1 MSEDEQDELSAAM
14 KNPYRYYRYYFREH
28 FHFFTFLFCIFF
40 RARVCWPLLCLCYP
54 FLYF

>member
-28 FHFFTFLFCIFF
+28 CCVGLVI
-40 RARVCWPLLCLCYP
+40 L
-54 FLYF
+54 

>member
-28 FHFFTFLFCIFF
+28 
-40 RARVCWPLLCLCYP
+40 
-54 FLYF
+54 